1 MMLKYIR
8 KRKERDMNKDFTRSL
23 TRISLFAALMAVS
36 ALIYIPL
43 PVPITLQTLVMFSAL
58 FILGGRDGSI
68 AVFVYIL
75 LGALGLP
82 VFSGFSGGVARLL
95 DASGGY
101 ILGMLAG
108 ALLYWLLDVVF
119 PKRAALK
126 VVNSA
131 ICLLTIYVFG
141 TLWFTFVYANGEKT
155 LGAVLLACVVPF
167 IIPDAIKIY
176 LAYYI
181 SKKIP
186 RLN

>member
-1 MMLKYIR
+1 
-8 KRKERDMNKDFTRSL
+8 MNKDFTRSL

-119 PKRAALK
+119 PKRDILK

-131 ICLLTIYVFG
+131 ICLLTIYTFG

-186 RLN
+186 RL